1 MSTVGT
7 VAAVAVGAALV
18 LAGAAK
24 VARPSWTADAAA
36 LGVPAWVARPVP
48 AVELLVG
55 AGLAV
60 GVARRPLAW
69 VALTLFVAFSAVLA
83 RTLAQGRRPVCACF
97 GAWSSRPIGPG
108 SLARNAVLAAL
119 ALVAALA

>member
-7 VAAVAVGAALV
+7 VAAVAVGAAFV

-24 VARPSWTADAAA
+24 VARPSWTVEAAA
-36 LGVPAWVARPVP
+36 LGVPRWLALPVP

-69 VALTLFVAFSAVLA
+69 VAVAMLVAFSAVIA
-83 RTLAQGRRPVCACF
+83 RTLAQGHRPACACF
-97 GAWSSRPIGPG
+97 GAWSSRPIGAS
-108 SLARNAVLAAL
+108 SLARNALLAAL
-119 ALVAALA
+119 AVVAALA